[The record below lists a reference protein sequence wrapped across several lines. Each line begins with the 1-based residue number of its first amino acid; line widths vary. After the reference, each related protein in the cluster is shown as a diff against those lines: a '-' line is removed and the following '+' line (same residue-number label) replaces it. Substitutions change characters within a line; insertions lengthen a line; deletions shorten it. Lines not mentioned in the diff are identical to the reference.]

1 MIIRAKEFCFMTAII
16 WEKSKRSLSLPVPGT
31 GTESLQDT
39 FAFGRMVWVC
49 WHFKQQKSKRKIT
62 VMLRSRDD
70 LCLASRVVIKA
81 GTSVVSTPDGYC
93 SLSRMSGI
101 VEHAAE
107 LVRAGKEVLIV
118 TSGAV
123 GVGKQRLRK
132 QSMLRQSMSDI
143 LFQKNGASNPNNIPI
158 ANGKVSFSSAC
169 AAAGQVA
176 LMQLYETMFQQFD
189 IPTSQILVT
198 AFDFTSPER
207 RRNIQY
213 VLSQLLALG
222 IVPLLNE
229 NDAVSAN
236 QGYQLFGN
244 SFSDNDSLA
253 SMVSVE
259 MSAQL
264 LILLTDVAGVYDRP
278 PNDPDATLIDIFSKS
293 SDFKIGEKS
302 MQGRGGMGAKVDAAL
317 NAISGGVQAVVIAAG
332 GDTNVIGKIIRGE
345 KAGTLFLHNNESIL
359 PSHPRKTDENSV
371 ALEINN
377 TMLVNEN
384 LNAEEVAKNVRIGSR
399 QLQALDSK
407 ARNKILEAISCELC
421 NKEEEILFANS
432 QDIELAQDKGLSGPL
447 LSRLEL
453 TSEKIKTLA
462 AGIRSIARLDD
473 PIGEIANKIE
483 LAPDLILDKISCP
496 IGVLLVIFE
505 SRPDCLPQITALAI
519 KSGNGLLLKGGKEA
533 ENSNQLLF
541 NIISNIILKESS
553 GKITTNPIG
562 MISRTSIPSLLKLD
576 NLIDLVI
583 PRGSNDLVRHIKE
596 RTKIPVLGH
605 AAGICHMYVDEF
617 VDQEKAENI
626 LLDAKTS
633 YPSACNAVE
642 TLLLHESTLNN
653 GVAEKL
659 LRSLRAAGVVIY
671 GGARSVK
678 EGLTERVAESFEC
691 EYSDLSITVE
701 IVASCA
707 EAIEHINK
715 YGSGHTECII
725 SEDKNV
731 AEVFLRSVDSAC
743 VFHNASTRFADGYR
757 FGLGAEVGISTG
769 KIHARGPVGIEGLM
783 TTKYLLRSN
792 IGHCANDFA
801 GVNPKQYTHRKLKI

>member
-1 MIIRAKEFCFMTAII
+1 
-16 WEKSKRSLSLPVPGT
+16 
-31 GTESLQDT
+31 
-39 FAFGRMVWVC
+39 
-49 WHFKQQKSKRKIT
+49 
-62 VMLRSRDD
+62 MLRSRDD

-143 LFQKNGASNPNNIPI
+143 LSQKNGASNPTNIPI

-293 SDFKIGEKS
+293 SEFKIGDKS
-302 MQGRGGMGAKVDAAL
+302 LQGRGGMGAKVDAAL

-332 GDTNVIGKIIRGE
+332 GDTNVIGKIVRGE
-345 KAGTLFLHNNESIL
+345 KAGTLFLHNKESSSS
-359 PSHPRKTDENSV
+359 SHPRMTDESSI
-371 ALEINN
+371 ALKINN
-377 TMLVNEN
+377 TMLNES

-399 QLQALDSK
+399 QLQTLDSEE
-407 ARNKILEAISCELC
+407 RNKILEAISCELC

-432 QDIELAQDKGLSGPL
+432 QDVALARDKGLSGPL
-447 LSRLEL
+447 LSRLQL

-462 AGIRSIARLDD
+462 AGIRSIAKLDD
-473 PIGEIANKIE
+473 PIGEIMNKIE

-541 NIISNIILKESS
+541 NIISSIVLKESL
-553 GKITTNPIG
+553 GKIMTNPLG
-562 MISRTSIPSLLKLD
+562 LISRATIPSLLKLD

-596 RTKIPVLGH
+596 STKIPVLGH
-605 AAGICHMYVDEF
+605 AAGICHIYVDEF
-617 VDQEKAENI
+617 VDPEKAENI
-626 LLDAKTS
+626 LLDAKTT

-642 TLLLHESTLNN
+642 TLLLHESSLNN

-671 GGARSVK
+671 GGTRSVK
-678 EGLTERVAESFEC
+678 LGLTERVAESFEY

-701 IVASCA
+701 IVTSCV

-715 YGSGHTECII
+715 FGSGHTECII

-731 AEVFLRSVDSAC
+731 AELFLRSVDSAC

-792 IGHCANDFA
+792 IGHCSNDFV
-801 GVNPKQYTHRKLKI
+801 GVNPKHYSHRKLKI

>member
-1 MIIRAKEFCFMTAII
+1 
-16 WEKSKRSLSLPVPGT
+16 
-31 GTESLQDT
+31 
-39 FAFGRMVWVC
+39 
-49 WHFKQQKSKRKIT
+49 
-62 VMLRSRDD
+62 MLRSRDD
-70 LCLASRVVIKA
+70 LCLASRIVIKA

-132 QSMLRQSMSDI
+132 QSMLKQSMSDI
-143 LFQKNGASNPNNIPI
+143 LSQKNGASNPTSIPI

-189 IPTSQILVT
+189 IPTSQVLVT

-278 PNDPDATLIDIFSKS
+278 PSDPDATLIDIFCKS
-293 SDFKIGEKS
+293 SEFKIGEKS
-302 MQGRGGMGAKVDAAL
+302 LQGRGGMGAKVDAAL
-317 NAISGGVQAVVIAAG
+317 NAVSGGVQAVVIAAG

-345 KAGTLFLHNNESIL
+345 KAGTLFLYNNEPVLTSNKELLESSVDKYNEPTSDIL
-359 PSHPRKTDENSV
+359 
-371 ALEINN
+371 
-377 TMLVNEN
+377 NEH
-384 LNAEEVAKNVRIGSR
+384 LNAEELAKNVRRGGR
-399 QLQALDSK
+399 QLQALDSGE
-407 ARNKILEAISCELC
+407 RERILDAIADELC
-421 NKEEEILFANS
+421 NREEEILCANAL
-432 QDIELAQDKGLSGPL
+432 DITLAQDKGLNGSL
-447 LSRLEL
+447 TSRLQL

-462 AGIRSIARLDD
+462 SGIRSIAKLND
-473 PIGEIANKIE
+473 PIGDILNKIE

-505 SRPDCLPQITALAI
+505 SRPDCLPQIAALAI
-519 KSGNGLLLKGGKEA
+519 KSGNALLLKGGKEA
-533 ENSNQLLF
+533 EKSNQLLF
-541 NIISNIILKESS
+541 NIISNTIFKESL
-553 GKITTNPIG
+553 GKIKTNPLGLIT
-562 MISRTSIPSLLKLD
+562 RANIPSLLKLD

-583 PRGSNDLVRHIKE
+583 PRGSNELVRHIKE
-596 RTKIPVLGH
+596 STKIPVLGH
-605 AAGICHMYVDEF
+605 AAGICHIYIDEF
-617 VDQEKAENI
+617 ADSVKAENI

-633 YPSACNAVE
+633 YPSACNSVE
-642 TLLLHESTLNN
+642 TLLLHESSLNN
-653 GVAEKL
+653 GVADKL
-659 LRSLRAAGVVIY
+659 LRSLRASGVVIY
-671 GGARSVK
+671 GGTRAVK
-678 EGLTERVAESFEC
+678 LGLTERAAINFAY

-701 IVASCA
+701 VVSSCI
-707 EAIEHINK
+707 EAVEHINK
-715 YGSGHTECII
+715 YGSGHTECVVT
-725 SEDKNV
+725 EDKNT
-731 AEVFLRSVDSAC
+731 AELFLRSVDSAC

-783 TTKYLLRSN
+783 TTKFLLRSTV
-792 IGHCANDFA
+792 GHSANEFT
-801 GVNPKQYTHRKLKI
+801 GENSKQYSHRKLEI